1 VNILLVNPE
10 SGIKAMR
17 ILKEL
22 SLPDINNLILAGTN
36 KVFPEFVKVNSIAN
50 QLTEEQE
57 SKMKCILFHYRVPL
71 SIIPI

>member
-1 VNILLVNPE
+1 MLVNPE

-36 KVFPEFVKVNSIAN
+36 KAFPEFVKVNSIAN
-50 QLTEEQE
+50 QLTPEQQ
-57 SKMKCILFHYRVPL
+57 SKMKCILSL
-71 SIIPI
+71 